1 MGESK
6 YVFHT
11 NDQNFENEV
20 LKHPGPV
27 LVDFWAEWCG
37 PCKALGPVLDDLAG
51 EYSNKL
57 KVVKMN
63 VDESPGTP
71 QRYSIRS
78 IPTLIFFK
86 DGKVVE
92 QLVGNQP
99 RNSIKGVIEKVL
111 N

>member
-1 MGESK
+1 MSEHILHVTDDS
-6 YVFHT
+6 F
-11 NDQNFENEV
+11 DSEV
-20 LKHPGPV
+20 LKSDQPV
-27 LVDFWAEWCG
+27 LLDFWAEWCG
-37 PCKALGPVLDDLAG
+37 PCKALAPILDELAT
-51 EYSNKL
+51 EYSSKL

-86 DGKVVE
+86 DGQVVE

-99 RNSIKGVIEKVL
+99 RNSIKGIIEKVL